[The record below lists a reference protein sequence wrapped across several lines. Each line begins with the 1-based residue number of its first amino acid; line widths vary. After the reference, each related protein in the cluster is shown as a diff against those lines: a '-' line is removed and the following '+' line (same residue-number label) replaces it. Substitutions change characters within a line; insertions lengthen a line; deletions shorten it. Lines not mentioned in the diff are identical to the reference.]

1 MDRMH
6 ELVEKLNEY
15 AYQYYTLDNPT
26 VSDVEYDRLYDELL
40 ALEKASGI
48 VLDNSP
54 TKRVG
59 DVVLKKCTTVKH
71 IGRLY
76 SLDKCQTKEAMEAW
90 LDKLIAANGNKMP
103 LCSLEYKFDGL
114 TINLLYR
121 EGKLVRAATRGNGV
135 EGEDVTEQVKTIKC
149 VPLTISYKNT
159 VEVQGEG
166 IMRLSEL
173 EKYNQKEGVTPL
185 KNARNGVAGAIR
197 NLDPKVTAERNL
209 EVICYNVNY
218 IEGKEFETGEDMIN
232 FLKENKFKVSKY
244 YKLINDK
251 QVLLNG
257 LDEILEKRPN
267 LDFLIDGAVIKIND
281 LKLRDVYGF
290 TEKFPKWA
298 IAFKFPAEEV
308 TTTLRDVIWQVSR
321 TGKLNPIAVLDPVD
335 LAGVTV
341 SRATLSNISEIKRK
355 DIKINSRVFIRRS
368 NDVIP
373 EITGIAEH
381 TPESFD
387 VEAPKVCPACG
398 SPVEMQGVFIK
409 CTNKAC
415 APAIISA
422 MTHFVE
428 RDAMDIEGLS
438 EKTLELLYQ
447 EGKIT
452 SYADIYALK
461 EEDLEGLD
469 SFKEKKISNVI
480 KAINDSKDT
489 TLDKVLY
496 AIGIPN
502 IGKKAAK
509 QLAYRFKTLDAA
521 RNATREDLLALD
533 DFGEIM
539 ADAYIAFWQNEKN
552 NEHVNRLLM
561 LGVKIKEKEE
571 VQGALSGKIVVLT
584 GSLPTLKRSQ
594 AKDLIEK
601 NGGQCADSI
610 SKAVN
615 LVVAGDDAGSKL
627 QKAQKLGI
635 EIIDEAKLFELIES
649 EPNDETKQAIENSR
663 ENKNMSGE
671 LYSLFDLIDDLN
683 K

>member
-40 ALEKASGI
+40 LLEKQSGI

-59 DVVLKKCTTVKH
+59 DVVLKKFNTVQH
-71 IGRLY
+71 LGRLY

-90 LDKLIAANGNKMP
+90 LDKLISANHNKMP

-121 EGKLVRAATRGNGV
+121 EGKLVRAATRGNGI
-135 EGEDVTEQVKTIKC
+135 EGEDVTEQVKTIRC
-149 VPLTISYKNT
+149 VPLSIDYKGT

-166 IMRLSEL
+166 IMLLSEL
-173 EKYNQKEGVTPL
+173 AKYNQKEGVTPL

-197 NLDPKVTAERNL
+197 NLDPKVTAERKL

-218 IEGKEFETGEDMIN
+218 IEDIN
-232 FLKENKFKVSKY
+232 FATGSEMIEFLKKNKFKVSTFY
-244 YKLINDK
+244 RLIEKKEDIIK
-251 QVLLNG
+251 G
-257 LDEILEKRPN
+257 LDEILDQRPN

-281 LKLRDVYGF
+281 TLLRDMYGF

-308 TTTLRDVIWQVSR
+308 TTTLKDVIWQVSR

-341 SRATLSNISEIKRK
+341 SRATLSNISEIRRK

-381 TPESFD
+381 TLLSKE
-387 VEAPKVCPACG
+387 VEAPTICPACG

-409 CTNKAC
+409 CTNKEC

-422 MTHFVE
+422 MTHFVSRE
-428 RDAMDIEGLS
+428 AMDIDGLS
-438 EKTLELLYQ
+438 EKTLELLYT
-447 EGKIT
+447 EGKIL
-452 SYADIYALK
+452 SYVDIYSLK
-461 EEDLEGLD
+461 KEDLVGLD

-480 KAINDSKDT
+480 KAIESSKDT
-489 TLDKVLY
+489 TLDRVLF

-509 QLAYRFKTLDAA
+509 QLAYRFKTLDNA
-521 RNATREDLLALD
+521 RKATKEELLALD
-533 DFGEIM
+533 DFGDIM

-552 NEHVNRLLM
+552 NEKVDELLR
-561 LGVKIKEKEE
+561 LGVNIEEKEE
-571 VQGALSGKIVVLT
+571 VQGVLSGKVVVLT

-594 AKDLIEK
+594 AKELIEA
-601 NGGQCADSI
+601 NGGACVDSVY
-610 SKAVN
+610 KAVN
-615 LVVAGDDAGSKL
+615 LVVAGEDAGSKL

-635 EIIDEAKLFELIES
+635 EIIDEAKLFEI
-649 EPNDETKQAIENSR
+649 I
-663 ENKNMSGE
+663 NK
-671 LYSLFDLIDDLN
+671 SLS
-683 K
+683 

>member
-40 ALEKASGI
+40 LLEKQSGI

-59 DVVLKKCTTVKH
+59 DVVLKKFNTVQH
-71 IGRLY
+71 LGRLY

-90 LDKLIAANGNKMP
+90 LDKLISANHNKMP

-121 EGKLVRAATRGNGV
+121 EGKLVRAATRGNGI
-135 EGEDVTEQVKTIKC
+135 EGEDVTEQVKTIRC
-149 VPLTISYKNT
+149 VPLSIDYKGT

-166 IMRLSEL
+166 IMLLSEL
-173 EKYNQKEGVTPL
+173 AKYNQKEGVTPL

-197 NLDPKVTAERNL
+197 NLDPKVTAERKL

-218 IEGKEFETGEDMIN
+218 IEDIN
-232 FLKENKFKVSKY
+232 FATGSEMIEFLKKNKFKVSTFY
-244 YKLINDK
+244 RLIEKKEDIIK
-251 QVLLNG
+251 G
-257 LDEILEKRPN
+257 LDEILEQRPN

-281 LKLRDVYGF
+281 TLLRDMYGF

-308 TTTLRDVIWQVSR
+308 TTTLKDVIWQVSR

-341 SRATLSNISEIKRK
+341 SRATLSNISEIRRK

-381 TPESFD
+381 TLLSKE
-387 VEAPKVCPACG
+387 VEAPTICPACG

-409 CTNKAC
+409 CTNKEC

-422 MTHFVE
+422 MTHFVSRE
-428 RDAMDIEGLS
+428 AMDIDGLS
-438 EKTLELLYQ
+438 EKTLELLYT
-447 EGKIT
+447 EGKIL
-452 SYADIYALK
+452 SYVDIYSLK
-461 EEDLEGLD
+461 KEDLVGLD

-480 KAINDSKDT
+480 KAIESSKDT
-489 TLDKVLY
+489 TLDRVLF

-509 QLAYRFKTLDAA
+509 QLAYRFKTLDNA
-521 RNATREDLLALD
+521 RKATKEELLALD
-533 DFGEIM
+533 DFGDIM

-552 NEHVNRLLM
+552 NEKVDELLR
-561 LGVKIKEKEE
+561 LGVNIEEKEE
-571 VQGALSGKIVVLT
+571 VQGVLSGKVVVLT

-594 AKDLIEK
+594 AKELIEA
-601 NGGQCADSI
+601 NGGACVDSV

-615 LVVAGDDAGSKL
+615 LVVAGEDAGSKL

-635 EIIDEAKLFELIES
+635 EIIDEAKLFEI
-649 EPNDETKQAIENSR
+649 I
-663 ENKNMSGE
+663 NK
-671 LYSLFDLIDDLN
+671 SLS
-683 K
+683 

>member
-40 ALEKASGI
+40 LLEKQSGI

-59 DVVLKKCTTVKH
+59 DVVLKKFNTVQH
-71 IGRLY
+71 LGRLY

-90 LDKLIAANGNKMP
+90 LDKLISANHNKMP

-121 EGKLVRAATRGNGV
+121 EGKLVRAATRGNGI
-135 EGEDVTEQVKTIKC
+135 EGEDVTEQVKTIRC
-149 VPLTISYKNT
+149 VPLSIDYKGT

-166 IMRLSEL
+166 IMLLSEL
-173 EKYNQKEGVTPL
+173 AKYNQKEGVTPL

-197 NLDPKVTAERNL
+197 NLDPKVTAERKL

-218 IEGKEFETGEDMIN
+218 IEDIN
-232 FLKENKFKVSKY
+232 FATGSEMIEFLKKNKFKVSTFY
-244 YKLINDK
+244 RLIEKKEDIIK
-251 QVLLNG
+251 G
-257 LDEILEKRPN
+257 LDEILEQRPN

-281 LKLRDVYGF
+281 TLLRDMYGF

-308 TTTLRDVIWQVSR
+308 TTTLKDVIWQVSR

-341 SRATLSNISEIKRK
+341 SRATLSNISEIRRK

-381 TPESFD
+381 TLLSKE
-387 VEAPKVCPACG
+387 VEAPTICPACG

-409 CTNKAC
+409 CTNKEC

-422 MTHFVE
+422 MTHFVSRE
-428 RDAMDIEGLS
+428 AMDIDGLS
-438 EKTLELLYQ
+438 EKTLELLYT
-447 EGKIT
+447 EGKIL
-452 SYADIYALK
+452 SYVDIYSLK
-461 EEDLEGLD
+461 KEDLVGLD

-480 KAINDSKDT
+480 KAIESSKDT
-489 TLDKVLY
+489 TLDRVLF

-509 QLAYRFKTLDAA
+509 QLAYRFKTLDNA
-521 RNATREDLLALD
+521 RKATKEELLALD
-533 DFGEIM
+533 DFGDIM

-552 NEHVNRLLM
+552 NEKVDELLR
-561 LGVKIKEKEE
+561 LGVNIEEKEE
-571 VQGALSGKIVVLT
+571 VQGVLSGKVVVLT

-594 AKDLIEK
+594 AKELIEA
-601 NGGQCADSI
+601 NGGACVDSVY
-610 SKAVN
+610 KAVN
-615 LVVAGDDAGSKL
+615 LVVAGEDAGSKL

-635 EIIDEAKLFELIES
+635 EIIDEAKLFEI
-649 EPNDETKQAIENSR
+649 I
-663 ENKNMSGE
+663 NK
-671 LYSLFDLIDDLN
+671 SLS
-683 K
+683 

>member
-40 ALEKASGI
+40 ALEKETGI

-59 DVVLKKCTTVKH
+59 DVVLKKFQTVKH
-71 IGRLY
+71 LGRLY
-76 SLDKCQTKEAMEAW
+76 SLDKCQTKEAMNAW
-90 LDKLIAANGNKMP
+90 LDKLIQANGKKMP

-121 EGKLVRAATRGNGV
+121 EGKLVRAATRGNGI
-135 EGEDVTEQVKTIKC
+135 EGEDVTEQVKTIRC
-149 VPLTISYKNT
+149 VPLSIQYKET

-166 IMRLSEL
+166 IMLLSEL
-173 EKYNQKEGVTPL
+173 KKYNEKEGVTPI

-197 NLDPKVTAERNL
+197 NLDPKATAEKKL

-218 IEGKEFETGEDMIN
+218 IEGKEFNTGKEMID
-232 FLKENKFKVSKY
+232 FLKENKFKVSPFY
-244 YKLINDK
+244 RLIDNKEDLI
-251 QVLLNG
+251 QG
-257 LDEILEKRPN
+257 LDDILNERPN
-267 LDFLIDGAVIKIND
+267 LDFLIDGAVVKIND
-281 LKLRDVYGF
+281 TQLRDYYGF

-298 IAFKFPAEEV
+298 IAFKFPPEEV
-308 TTTLRDVIWQVSR
+308 TTTLKDVIWQVSR

-341 SRATLSNISEIKRK
+341 SRATLSNISEIRRK

-381 TPESFD
+381 TPQSIE
-387 VEAPKVCPACG
+387 VEAPTVCPACG
-398 SPVEMQGVFIK
+398 SPVEYQGVFIK
-409 CTNKAC
+409 CTNKDC
-415 APAIISA
+415 APAIISQ
-422 MTHFVE
+422 MTHFVSRE
-428 RDAMDIEGLS
+428 AMDIDGLS
-438 EKTLELLYQ
+438 EKTLELLYE
-447 EGKIT
+447 EGKIQ

-461 EEDLEGLD
+461 EEDMVGLD

-480 KAINDSKDT
+480 QAINASKNT
-489 TLDKVLY
+489 TLDRVLF

-521 RNATREDLLALD
+521 RNATKEDLLDLD

-539 ADAYIAFWQNEKN
+539 ADGYVAFWQNEKN
-552 NEHVNRLLM
+552 NKKVDELLA
-561 LGVKIKEKEE
+561 LGVKIEEKEE
-571 VQGALSGKIVVLT
+571 VVGALTGKIVVLT

-594 AKDLIEK
+594 AKELIEA
-601 NGGQCADSI
+601 NGGQTADSI

-615 LVVAGDDAGSKL
+615 LVVAGEDAGSKL

-635 EIIDEAKLFELIES
+635 EIIDEARLFELI
-649 EPNDETKQAIENSR
+649 NNA
-663 ENKNMSGE
+663 
-671 LYSLFDLIDDLN
+671 
-683 K
+683 

>member
-40 ALEKASGI
+40 ALEKQTGI

-59 DVVLKKCTTVKH
+59 DVVLKKFQTVKH
-71 IGRLY
+71 LGRLY
-76 SLDKCQTKEAMEAW
+76 SLDKCQTKEAMIAW
-90 LDKLIAANGNKMP
+90 LDKLIAANRNKMP

-114 TINLLYR
+114 TINLLY
-121 EGKLVRAATRGNGV
+121 ENGKLVRAATRGNGI
-135 EGEDVTEQVKTIKC
+135 EGEDVTEQVKTIRC
-149 VPLTISYKNT
+149 VPLSISYKDT

-166 IMRLSEL
+166 IMLLSEL
-173 EKYNQKEGVTPL
+173 KKYNEREGVTPI

-197 NLDPKVTAERNL
+197 NLDPKVTAEKKL

-218 IEGKEFETGEDMIN
+218 IEGKEFKTGEEMIN
-232 FLKENKFKVSKY
+232 FLKEQKFKTSPFY
-244 YKLINDK
+244 RLIDNKDDIIK
-251 QVLLNG
+251 G
-257 LDEILEKRPN
+257 LDDILSVRPN

-281 LKLRDVYGF
+281 TALRDSYGF

-308 TTTLRDVIWQVSR
+308 TTTLRDVLWQVSR

-381 TPESFD
+381 TSDSID
-387 VEAPKVCPACG
+387 VVAPTVCPACG
-398 SPVEMQGVFIK
+398 SPVEVQGVFIK
-409 CTNKAC
+409 CTNKEC
-415 APAIISA
+415 APAIISQ
-422 MTHFVE
+422 MSHFVSRE
-428 RDAMDIEGLS
+428 AMDIEGLS
-438 EKTLELLYQ
+438 EKTLELLYE
-447 EGKIT
+447 EGKIQ

-480 KAINDSKDT
+480 KAIDDSRQT
-489 TLDKVLY
+489 TLDKVLF

-521 RNATREDLLALD
+521 RSATKEDLLALD

-539 ADAYIAFWQNEKN
+539 ADGYIAFWQNEKN
-552 NEHVNRLLM
+552 NEKVDRLLE
-561 LGVKIKEKEE
+561 LGVKIEEKQE
-571 VQGALSGKIVVLT
+571 VEGVLTGKVVVLT

-594 AKDLIEK
+594 AKELIEQ

-615 LVVAGDDAGSKL
+615 LVVAGEDAGSKL

-635 EIIDEAKLFELIES
+635 EIIDEATLFSI
-649 EPNDETKQAIENSR
+649 I
-663 ENKNMSGE
+663 NK
-671 LYSLFDLIDDLN
+671 
-683 K
+683 